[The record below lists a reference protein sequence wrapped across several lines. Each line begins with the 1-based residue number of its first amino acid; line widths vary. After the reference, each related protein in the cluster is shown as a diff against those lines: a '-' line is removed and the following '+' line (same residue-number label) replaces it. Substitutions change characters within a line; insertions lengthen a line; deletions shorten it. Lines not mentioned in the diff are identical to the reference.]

1 MSTRRTSGIDFLA
14 VLVYHIRVKEYFCL
28 ISRTKGSLMPTQN
41 DHIRPNLQDSK
52 ITRRDMLAGAAVAAV
67 AGMALPG
74 SASAGVERVV
84 KNGRINQSVCRW
96 CYGKLSLDELC
107 AAAAKM
113 GLKSVELLNP
123 EELPIVKKYGLVCA
137 MLFSHSLQEGLSH
150 KENHDECLAK
160 IRTNID
166 AAAEYG
172 FPNVICFSGN
182 RKGMTDEVG
191 IENTVAA
198 LKQIIGYAEKKNVN
212 ICIEFLNS
220 KVNHKDYMFDH
231 MSWGVEVCKKVG
243 SERMKILYDIY
254 HAQIMEGDIIRTIRD
269 YHEYIGHYHT
279 GGNPGRNEID
289 ETQELYYP
297 AIMEAVIETGYK
309 GYVGQEFVP
318 TREPLVSL
326 AQGVRI
332 CDV

>member
-1 MSTRRTSGIDFLA
+1 MQMSKQKDC
-14 VLVYHIRVKEYFCL
+14 VKSYC
-28 ISRTKGSLMPTQN
+28 KG
-41 DHIRPNLQDSK
+41 SK
-52 ITRRDMLAGAAVAAV
+52 ITRRDMLGCMAGATAATV
-67 AGMALPG
+67 AGIAVPVV
-74 SASAGVERVV
+74 ASAAVERVV
-84 KNGRINQSVCRW
+84 KKGRINHSVSRW

-107 AAAAKM
+107 AAAVKM
-113 GLKSVELLNP
+113 GIKSVELLNP
-123 EELPIVKKYGLVCA
+123 PELPTVKKHGLVCA
-137 MLFSHSLQEGLSH
+137 MLFSHSLQDGLSH
-150 KENHDECLAK
+150 KENHTECLAK
-160 IRTNID
+160 IRDNID
-166 AAAEYG
+166 AAAEFG

-182 RKGMTDEVG
+182 RKGISDDVG
-191 IENTVAA
+191 LENTVVA
-198 LKQIIGYAEKKNVN
+198 LKQIIGYAEKKKVTL
-212 ICIEFLNS
+212 CIEYLNS

-231 MSWGVEVCKKVG
+231 MSWGVEVCRKVG

-269 YHEYIGHYHT
+269 NHEYIGHYHT

-297 AIMEAVIETGYK
+297 AIMRAIVKTGYK

-318 TREPLVSL
+318 TRDPLTSL

>member
-1 MSTRRTSGIDFLA
+1 
-14 VLVYHIRVKEYFCL
+14 
-28 ISRTKGSLMPTQN
+28 MPTQN
-41 DHIRPNLQDSK
+41 DHIRPNRQELK
-52 ITRRDMLAGAAVAAV
+52 ITRRDMLAGAAAAAV

-107 AAAAKM
+107 AAAVKM

-137 MLFSHSLQEGLSH
+137 MLFSHSLQDGLSH

-182 RKGMTDEVG
+182 RKGMADEVG

-212 ICIEFLNS
+212 ICIELLNS